1 MVDIAVIH
9 LLRDAR
15 TAGFQVDLNDDKLSV
30 TGPRDRGDILSG
42 IRDHKTEIIDA
53 LQNPSSA
60 AQHYVDRLTSGA
72 AWLEAC
78 EAKMDAAETDR
89 RDSWAMAEAYVRNL
103 HLWADLDEELRR
115 IVPEYR
121 GCPIGGC
128 KETAAVRCLHCAPS
142 ATTGA
147 ES

>member
-1 MVDIAVIH
+1 MVDIAVLP
-9 LLRDAR
+9 LLRAAR
-15 TAGFQVDLNDDKLSV
+15 TAGFSVDLNDDKLSV

-60 AQHYVDRLTSGA
+60 AQHYVDRLVSGA

-78 EAKMDAAETDR
+78 EAKLDAAETE
-89 RDSWAMAEAYVRNL
+89 AMAEAYVRNL

-128 KETAAVRCLHCAPS
+128 KEKAAVRCLHCASP
-142 ATTGA
+142 ATTA
-147 ES
+147 TKP

>member
-42 IRDHKTEIIDA
+42 IRDHKTEIIAA

-60 AQHYVDRLTSGA
+60 AQHYVDRLASGA

-78 EAKMDAAETDR
+78 EAKLDAGETE
-89 RDSWAMAEAYVRNL
+89 AMVDAFVRNL